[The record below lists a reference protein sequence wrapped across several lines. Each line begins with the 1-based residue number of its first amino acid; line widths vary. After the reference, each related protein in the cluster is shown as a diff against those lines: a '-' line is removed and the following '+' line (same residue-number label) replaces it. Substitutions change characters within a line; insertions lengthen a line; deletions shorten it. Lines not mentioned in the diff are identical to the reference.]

1 MEKSQKLLLQH
12 EAFHL
17 LEALR
22 RKPEMHK
29 HSLFLSVFSFALK
42 KATLPED
49 THRVSQAQ

>member
-22 RKPEMHK
+22 RKAARDAQTL
-29 HSLFLSVFSFALK
+29 SLSLCILLCTEESHV
-42 KATLPED
+42 T
-49 THRVSQAQ
+49 